1 MNHFTLLIKP
11 ASSRCNLQCRYCF
24 YEDVSNH
31 RQQKDMGVMT
41 EETVRCILERAF
53 QAVSPGGSIT
63 FLFQGGEPTMVGL
76 DFYKAFLSLEKEYQ
90 RSNITCHHA
99 IQTNGMVLNAAWAD
113 FFREHGFLVGLS
125 LDGTEFLHN
134 KFRVDRSGKGT
145 WSRTVAALHLLEQ
158 HQVET
163 NLLCVVTGQAAKKP
177 AQVYRSLSGFAGHPL
192 QFIPCMDPMEELG
205 KTQDYSLTPEGY
217 GKFLC
222 QVFDCWYRD
231 WKMGKYVS
239 VRNFDDYLC
248 HLLRLIPSSCAA
260 SGSCGHYLVVEG
272 DGSLYP
278 CDYYVLDRWNMGN
291 IHSVTIPEVLEGP
304 ISRKFLEEGRKRPHS
319 CTSCRY
325 APLCRGGCKR
335 DWRPDGENRYCKAYQ
350 AFFTYAIER
359 LEEMARFYVGNC

>member
-11 ASSRCNLQCRYCF
+11 ASSRCNLRCRYCF

-31 RQQKDMGVMT
+31 RQQKDMGCMT
-41 EETVRCILERAF
+41 EETVRCVISKAF
-53 QAVSPGGSIT
+53 HAVCPGGSIT

-76 DFYKAFLSLEKEYQ
+76 DFYKTFLSLEKEYQ
-90 RSNITCHHA
+90 KNGIACHHA
-99 IQTNGMVLNAAWAD
+99 IQTNGMVLNEAWAD

-134 KFRVDRSGKGT
+134 QFRVDRSGKGT

-163 NLLCVVTGQAAKKP
+163 NLLCVVTDQAAKKP
-177 AQVYRSLSGFAGHPL
+177 VQIYRSLSGFAGNAL
-192 QFIPCMDPMEELG
+192 QFIPCMDPMDESG
-205 KTQDYSLTPEGY
+205 YAQDYSLTPEGY

-231 WKMGKYVS
+231 WKAGKYVS
-239 VRNFDDYLC
+239 IRNFDDYLC
-248 HLLRLIPSSCAA
+248 HLLRLPPSSCAA

-278 CDYYVLDRWNMGN
+278 CDYYVLDCWNMGN
-291 IHSVTIPEVLEGP
+291 IHSATIPEVLEGI
-304 ISRKFLEEGRKRPHS
+304 ISQKFLEDGRKRPRS
-319 CTSCRY
+319 CASCRY

-335 DWRPDGENRYCKAYQ
+335 DWRPDGENRYCRAYQ
-350 AFFTYAIER
+350 AFFPYAIER
-359 LEEMARFYVGNC
+359 LEEMARFYVGNW

>member
-1 MNHFTLLIKP
+1 MNHLTLLIKP
-11 ASSRCNLQCRYCF
+11 ASSRCNLRCRYCF

-31 RQQKDMGVMT
+31 RQQKDMGCMG
-41 EETVRCILERAF
+41 EETVRCILEKAF

-63 FLFQGGEPTMVGL
+63 FLFQGGEPTIVGL
-76 DFYKAFLSLEKEYQ
+76 DFYKTFLTLEKEYQ
-90 RSNITCHHA
+90 RNHIACHHA
-99 IQTNGMVLNAAWAD
+99 IQTNGMVLNEDWAVFLRKND
-113 FFREHGFLVGLS
+113 FLVGLS

-134 KFRVDRSGKGT
+134 KYRVDGKGVGT
-145 WSRTVAALHLLEQ
+145 WSRAAEALHLLER

-163 NLLCVVTGQAAKKP
+163 NLLCVVTGQTVKKP
-177 AQVYRSLSGFAGHPL
+177 AQTYRSLSGFKGHSL
-192 QFIPCMDPMEELG
+192 QFIPCIDPMEETG
-205 KTQDYSLTPEGY
+205 NAQDYSLSPEGY

-239 VRNFDDYLC
+239 VRNFDDFLC
-248 HLLRLIPSSCAA
+248 HLLRLPPSSCAA

-278 CDYYVLDRWNMGN
+278 CDYYVLDAWRMGN
-291 IHSVTIPEVLEGP
+291 IHSTTIPEALDGP
-304 ISRKFLEEGRKRPHS
+304 ISQKFLEEGRKRPSS

-335 DWRPDGENRYCKAYQ
+335 DWRLDGENQYCKAYQ
-350 AFFTYAIER
+350 AFFPYAIER